1 MVPFRLPL
9 ARRLASALATT
20 LVLGLVTLRPAASH
34 AAPAEAAAKK
44 AEPFVYKVGMDD
56 PHRHEF
62 QVELS
67 FSDLPGEVSDLQL
80 PKWNPGAYKLTE
92 AHRNIR
98 GMVAETVGGKPIP
111 VVKVDEITWRV
122 SHGGQSF
129 RLKYRVYRER
139 YEGIGGAF
147 LDDEFGF
154 FNGVYVF
161 LYPVGH
167 KERPIELRV
176 EPLPGAQVVCALPKA
191 GGNGRTFRAADYDT
205 LVDAPVHVGK
215 VDTVNFEVGKTKFH
229 LALQGLGN
237 YNDKKLAADLTKVA
251 EQTFAV
257 FGGGDDAAPF
267 PDYTYIVHL
276 RPGGRGG
283 LEHRNSA
290 VLASD
295 PWTFGEPAKYRDFLR
310 LAAHEFFHAWN
321 VKRIRPGV
329 LGPFAY
335 EREVHTSLLW
345 FSEGFTS
352 YYAWLL
358 LARAGLADEAST
370 LETLAETIK
379 RLQESPGRKLMT
391 VEQASWETW
400 LKPDDA
406 GNSYVD
412 YYTKGMLIALA
423 LDLELR
429 RISGGQ
435 RSLDAVMRELY
446 VRWQKAGA
454 GISPGELEQTFVANG
469 GAAGAEI
476 SELFRRYVHGFD
488 EIEHARHLQLAGY
501 RLDATPDP
509 GGDLELVFKDS
520 DKGAVIDLV
529 RVGGA
534 GDKAGL
540 ANGDVLAAI
549 DGLKIATASDAKRQI
564 KAMVPGSRHQV
575 TVLRGARLV
584 ERNAVPAA
592 STAVNYKITLDPAA
606 SYEQLVLR
614 QAWLGYTAPAKGEG
628 NSNSTLRDAALK
640 LFKQDPTLGADEGEG
655 AVVVAPGEGK
665 KGKKK
670 PAGGKKKPKDGAAK

>member
-1 MVPFRLPL
+1 MAFRSP
-9 ARRLASALATT
+9 RRLVSALAAS
-20 LVLGLVTLRPAASH
+20 LVLGLVTLRPELAVA
-34 AAPAEAAAKK
+34 AAPEAAKK
-44 AEPFVYKVGMDD
+44 AEPFVYKVEMDD

-67 FSDLPGEVSDLQL
+67 FSELGGEVSDLQL

-98 GMVAETVGGKPIP
+98 GVVAETVGGKPIP

-129 RLKYRVYRER
+129 RVRYRVYRES
-139 YEGIGGAF
+139 YTGIGGAF

-154 FNGVYVF
+154 INPAYVF
-161 LYPVGH
+161 LYAVGA

-176 EPLPGAQVVCALPKA
+176 EPLPGAQVVCGLPKS
-191 GGNGRTFRAADYDT
+191 GGNGRTFRAPDYDA

-215 VDTVNFEVGKTKFH
+215 VDVISFNAGKTQ
-229 LALQGLGN
+229 LRVALQGLGN

-251 EQTFAV
+251 EASAAV
-257 FGGGDDAAPF
+257 FGGGDDAVPF
-267 PDYTYIVHL
+267 GDYTFIVHL
-276 RPGGRGG
+276 RPGARGG
-283 LEHRNSA
+283 LEHRNSS
-290 VLASD
+290 VLGAD
-295 PWTFGEPAKYRDFLR
+295 PWVFGEPAKYRDFLR
-310 LAAHEFFHAWN
+310 LAAHEYFHAWN

-352 YYAWLL
+352 YYAWLI
-358 LARAGLADEAST
+358 LARAGLAGEA
-370 LETLAETIK
+370 ETMETMAETIK
-379 RLQESPGRKLMT
+379 RLQESPGRKMMT
-391 VEQASWETW
+391 VEQASWEAW
-400 LKPDDA
+400 LRPDDA

-435 RSLDAVMRELY
+435 RSLDSVMRELY
-446 VRWQKAGA
+446 ARWQKTGA
-454 GISPGELEQTFVANG
+454 GITPSELEQTFVTSG
-469 GAAGAEI
+469 GAAGGEI

-488 EIEHARHLQLAGY
+488 EIEYAKHLQLAGY
-501 RLDATPDP
+501 RLEATTEP
-509 GGDLELVFKDS
+509 GGDLEVVFRDGE
-520 DKGAVIDLV
+520 KGAALELV

-540 ANGDVLAAI
+540 ANGDVVVAI
-549 DGLKIATASDAKRQI
+549 DGLKVPSAADAKRQI
-564 KAMVPGSRHQV
+564 KAMVPGSRHQL
-575 TVLRGARLV
+575 TVLRGARVL
-584 ERNAVPAA
+584 ERNAIPAA
-592 STAVNYKITLDPAA
+592 SSAASYKIALDPGA

-614 QAWLGYTAPAKGEG
+614 QAWLGYAAPAKGEG
-628 NSNSTLRDAALK
+628 NSTLRDAALK
-640 LFKQDPTLGADEGEG
+640 LFKQDPTLGAEGEEG

-665 KGKKK
+665 KGK
-670 PAGGKKKPKDGAAK
+670 GKKGGAKKGDPKAPKAPKAPK